1 MDKTKKFFLSFL
13 FVLGALFL
21 LAGFSLVMAFVYN
34 FENTSENIISIVYL
48 FLHLIVLA
56 FAFYYAFRAYMFK
69 PSLMNIVMIDEN
81 GLVIK
86 KSRRVAIIIA
96 TISLIFVIFSLAML
110 FGLNKVITFLSAGTI
125 YAFLN
130 SGASVGITSLYFI
143 FYPKVHKAE
152 NNVKARE

>member
-56 FAFYYAFRAYMFK
+56 FAFYYGFRAYMFK

-143 FYPKVHKAE
+143 CYPKVHKAE
-152 NNVKARE
+152 NNVKAR